1 MSRSRIET
9 SIFNQLFT
17 GSEFTITKAPNQ
29 PFEHLSAQDFDQRH
43 FYINKYKDLGE
54 QIKAIQGIKITLV
67 EDGTKMTTSGTQKF
81 SARAGEGE
89 EAWRVSYM
97 RKDSLDT
104 AATNI
109 VRGNFGTYIGIED
122 FNGYNNMIN
131 IRVSD
136 YNDSR
141 MDQYFRI
148 RFTDE
153 TPFAAVSERVDL
165 SDRTVGNIVCYRGDC
180 YIGNFTHRMQRN
192 FQDPEAPVND
202 LIVDETTWKENYSID
217 DNEKMEI

>member
-1 MSRSRIET
+1 MESFIHE
-9 SIFNQLFT
+9 
-17 GSEFTITKAPNQ
+17 
-29 PFEHLSAQDFDQRH
+29 
-43 FYINKYKDLGE
+43 
-54 QIKAIQGIKITLV
+54 
-67 EDGTKMTTSGTQKF
+67 
-81 SARAGEGE
+81 
-89 EAWRVSYM
+89 
-97 RKDSLDT
+97 KDSLDT

-217 DNEKMEI
+217 DNEKWRYK